1 MKSRIP
7 KAMPQHVKPKR
18 DGMDAKHL
26 DNVRGLPCIA
36 CGWMRHVMHAHHLL
50 RAEGRGLSRKTA
62 DKWAVPLCPACHVL
76 LHAAGD
82 EEAWLTERGIDGRAV
97 ASALWAVRGDP
108 EGMQRIVMRWRQT
121 AAALAMR
128 TNA

>member
-1 MKSRIP
+1 MKSRIT
-7 KAMPQHVKPKR
+7 KAPLRHVRPKR
-18 DGMDAKHL
+18 EGMDAGHL
-26 DNVRGLPCIA
+26 ANVRGLSCVA
-36 CGWMRHVMHAHHLL
+36 CGWMRRGMHAHHLL

-62 DKWAVPLCPACHVL
+62 DKWAIPLCPACHLL

-108 EGMQRIVMRWRQT
+108 DGMMRIIGRWRLT
-121 AAALAMR
+121 AIAWAMR